1 MRRRDSPTMHR
12 ADGSPDITR
21 GPPPPPRHRPGTAP
35 SRRHRH
41 RQRQRQRSPHPA
53 AQSGA
58 GLPAPPHA
66 ALMSP
71 ISTLLQNPHT
81 FPKSPHFQSPHTLP
95 KSSHTSKIPTHFQN
109 PHTFP
114 KSSHDPKISPPQP
127 RLWCSPCRTCP
138 PAMIS
143 PLPEQCTRAE
153 RAPALS
159 LILLGGLQAPFL
171 IPNLLLWIFL
181 APRSPRLPS
190 THV

>member
-35 SRRHRH
+35 SHRHRH
-41 RQRQRQRSPHPA
+41 RQRQRSPHPA

-66 ALMSP
+66 ALMCP

-81 FPKSPHFQSPHTLP
+81 FPKSPHFQSPHT
-95 KSSHTSKIPTHFQN
+95 
-109 PHTFP
+109 FP
-114 KSSHDPKISPPQP
+114 KSSHASKISPPQP
-127 RLWCSPCRTCP
+127 RLWCSPCGTWL

-143 PLPEQCTRAE
+143 PLPEQRTGAE
-153 RAPALS
+153 RAPARS
-159 LILLGGLQAPFL
+159 LIFLGGLQAPFS